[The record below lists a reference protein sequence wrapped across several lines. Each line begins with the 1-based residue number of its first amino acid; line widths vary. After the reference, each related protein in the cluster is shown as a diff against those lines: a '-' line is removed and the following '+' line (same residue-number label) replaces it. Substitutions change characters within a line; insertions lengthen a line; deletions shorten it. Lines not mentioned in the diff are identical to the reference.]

1 MARGFPPNPFRPRVR
16 AGQGPPVTPAGCA
29 CEELRRALGAAGLG
43 PQPLELVE
51 LPGAGYGLAARES
64 LRAGDDVVGVP
75 RAPLAL
81 TPEVALRKSV
91 VGAAME
97 RQGVPAWS
105 ALAMFLAE
113 VDAGLHAE
121 DEEAPWLATY
131 VAALPREVGGAL
143 EWSEIVQSAS
153 RDPFTLAPSYVEVLE
168 GSTLAQGARSR
179 LKSAQQSWIE
189 LDDLVYAAEAEG
201 MLAKGLISQERLVWA
216 FSILLSRLIRLP
228 ALNQEALVPWAD
240 MCNHAPGLG
249 GAATF
254 DFDAGSGLVTLR
266 AGRDYQPG
274 EQVFASYGEKSSGDL
289 LCSYGFT
296 STSRTY
302 EDDVFPLTLG
312 VLADDPLADAKVAV
326 LEEAARKGV
335 GSRFPLRAN
344 ALPEGALPYAAFV
357 ASRPGS
363 AEECQAVAGRTL
375 YAPFGRMGD
384 ELVRLGHEELL
395 RAVRACLAAFKT
407 TFEEDKAVCG
417 AWANADST
425 GAPFVSAAALQDRS
439 AAIAFVKVRERQI
452 LLSTENYLRGTL
464 RNGL

>member
-1 MARGFPPNPFRPRVR
+1 MPRPP
-16 AGQGPPVTPAGCA
+16 
-29 CEELRRALGAAGLG
+29 RRGLG
-43 PQPLELVE
+43 P
-51 LPGAGYGLAARES
+51 PGSRVSGG
-64 LRAGDDVVGVP
+64 P
-75 RAPLAL
+75 RP
-81 TPEVALRKSV
+81 
-91 VGAAME
+91 
-97 RQGVPAWS
+97 
-105 ALAMFLAE
+105 
-113 VDAGLHAE
+113 
-121 DEEAPWLATY
+121 
-131 VAALPREVGGAL
+131 GGA
-143 EWSEIVQSAS
+143 
-153 RDPFTLAPSYVEVLE
+153 VLCVCHKD
-168 GSTLAQGARSR
+168 GT
-179 LKSAQQSWIE
+179 
-189 LDDLVYAAEAEG
+189 D
-201 MLAKGLISQERLVWA
+201 
-216 FSILLSRLIRLP
+216 
-228 ALNQEALVPWAD
+228 
-240 MCNHAPGLG
+240 
-249 GAATF
+249 
-254 DFDAGSGLVTLR
+254 
-266 AGRDYQPG
+266 
-274 EQVFASYGEKSSGDL
+274 ASYCDRDG
-289 LCSYGFT
+289 Y
-296 STSRTY
+296 
-302 EDDVFPLTLG
+302 VFPLTLG